1 MLTVRGACSPLGFR
15 NLLGD
20 LQLEVGKP
28 VHGELMNWA
37 KIRCFSGF
45 DTMAGCAMSSSFFFI

>member
-37 KIRCFSGF
+37 N
-45 DTMAGCAMSSSFFFI
+45 